1 MMRTYF
7 ILCFCFCTWLLKA
20 GEPIVDGADTINHWH
35 FSGNNTL
42 NFNQLHLSN
51 WSEGG
56 ENSLSGTTYISF
68 SALYANGDYTVEHQ
82 VNMGYGMLRS
92 QDKKYKKTE
101 DKLDVTS
108 TFSYKARGKWNYSS
122 LVNFR
127 TQFTNG
133 YKYPNDSTVV
143 STFMAPA
150 YLTASLGMQF
160 KPSASFSL
168 FISPASGKFTL
179 VLDQNLANAG
189 AFGVTKAVYL
199 NDTSKV
205 ITQLGKNIKPEF
217 GFNIN
222 AFLKREV
229 LTNVSLESRLI
240 LNNNYLDENHMNRW
254 NIDVNWEALL
264 NFTIN
269 KYLSSSIRM
278 NMIYDHNIKIA
289 EYEYIDNTKVKVG
302 EGPRTQFKESF
313 GIGLNYRF

>member
-1 MMRTYF
+1 M
-7 ILCFCFCTWLLKA
+7 
-20 GEPIVDGADTINHWH
+20 
-35 FSGNNTL
+35 
-42 NFNQLHLSN
+42 
-51 WSEGG
+51 
-56 ENSLSGTTYISF
+56 SGTTYISF

-168 FISPASGKFTL
+168 FISPASGKFIF
-179 VLDQNLANAG
+179 VLDQALANAG

-289 EYEYIDNTKVKVG
+289 EYEYIDNAKVKVG

>member
-1 MMRTYF
+1 MR
-7 ILCFCFCTWLLKA
+7 LCIVLVICIASIVCFA
-20 GEPIVDGADTINHWH
+20 GDPPSDGNDTIKHWS
-35 FSGNNTL
+35 FSGSNTL
-42 NFNQLHLSN
+42 NFNQLHFSN

-56 ENSLSGTTYISF
+56 ENSLSGTTYVSF
-68 SALYANGDYTVEHQ
+68 SAIYSKNDYTVDHLL
-82 VNMGYGMLRS
+82 NMGYGMLRT
-92 QDKKYKKTE
+92 QEKKLKKTE

-108 TFSYKARGKWNYSS
+108 TFSYKARGNWNYSS
-122 LVNFR
+122 LINFR

-160 KPSASFSL
+160 KPSPAFSL
-168 FISPASGKFTL
+168 FISPASGKFIL
-179 VLDQNLANAG
+179 VVDQDLANSG

-199 NDTSKV
+199 NDTSKIIV
-205 ITQLGKNIKPEF
+205 KPGRNIKPEF
-217 GFNIN
+217 GFNIH
-222 AFLKREV
+222 AFLKKEV
-229 LTNVSLESRLI
+229 VTNVSLESRLI
-240 LNNNYLDENHMNRW
+240 LNNNYLDENQSNRW
-254 NIDVNWEALL
+254 NIDLNWEALI

-278 NMIYDHNIKIA
+278 NMIYDHNIKVP
-289 EYEYIDNTKVKVG
+289 EYDYIDDTKVKVG